1 MMDAKKIAL
10 SALLIILAGT
20 MVVVTVAT
28 TINKTSSKTTIE
40 TNLDDGSS
48 AYQTLLNYLQLFGDP
63 IGGGWP

>member
-20 MVVVTVAT
+20 MVVATVAT
-28 TINKTSSKTTIE
+28 TIIKTPSIISIE

-48 AYQTLLNYLQLFGDP
+48 AYQTLLDCLQLYGDP
-63 IGGGWP
+63 KGGGWP